1 MDMIMSDDV
10 FVDRC
15 LCHAMQIR
23 TSFDREVTSPQH
35 PFTIGKK
42 WTTVQ
47 PAGSKIVGLFCRHVS
62 PSFPSLKSYSFSIR
76 DNLSFTR
83 EMF

>member
-1 MDMIMSDDV
+1 MYMIIYDGF

-15 LCHAMQIR
+15 SCHAMQIR
-23 TSFDREVTSPQH
+23 TTFDREVTSPQH

-47 PAGSKIVGLFCRHVS
+47 PAGSKIVGLFCTYVS
-62 PSFPSLKSYSFSIR
+62 P
-76 DNLSFTR
+76 
-83 EMF
+83 